1 MFKFT
6 KSFAAVALAATS
18 IAASAQDANGRSDQ
32 FNQDMSSATSTSQG
46 VGETMQS
53 STPSR
58 RLSITNNLSDGSG
71 TVAGRNVTTQDMNGQ
86 LRRGASGLQQNGD
99 LNRRRFDV
107 EKKEPS
113 EFQKFVADNTGKMLP
128 IFGSEFF
135 SNTPSTFAPVL
146 NTPVPSEYPL
156 GPGDE
161 LMIRGY
167 GTIDIDFRATIDRN
181 GMIAIPTIGN
191 VALAGVKAGDA
202 QNVIRAAVGRLYK
215 GVTVNVTFGQLRA
228 MTVYVVG
235 QANRPGT
242 YTVSSLSTLVTA
254 LFASGGPNANGS
266 MRHVQVKRNG
276 KVAAELD
283 LYAFIAKGDK
293 SADIKLQDG
302 DTIYIPPAG
311 GFVALTGKVNS
322 PAVFELKTGTDTI
335 ESLLEVAGGL
345 PVVADPRRAFLE
357 RIDPSRNRP
366 RSVEEFALEGAGLKR
381 TLKNGDVLNITS
393 ITPSFAN
400 AVVLRGNVDQPVRAP
415 FKNGMRVSD
424 LIPSREYLI
433 SRKSTRRQNNVVASM
448 DEEPRTFETN
458 SKNSNGDVSDNFR
471 NPSAGV
477 SAGISAD
484 DPMVNAS
491 KPQTAR
497 NRNGMNLTAGD
508 DRGTNLEAE
517 SIAASIGSLID
528 QINWDYAVIERVN
541 RTDLSVKLIPFNLG
555 NVFTNPNGPDNV
567 QLQPGDTV
575 TIFSQDDVAVP
586 MDKRQVFVR
595 IEGEVKVPGVYQMT
609 AGDTIQTLLA
619 KAGGPTSNAYLFGT
633 GFYREE
639 VRKEQQLNLQR
650 AADRLANQIRVEQS
664 AQMANLRAMS
674 PTEAAAATAQF
685 ETERRSAEEHIA
697 RFRQMQS
704 SGRIAF
710 GLDPNE
716 RSFARL
722 PQVTLQN
729 RDRLVVPSK
738 PAFVHVFGSVNIE
751 ASSLWR
757 PNTRVKDYLKLAG
770 TTSDADVD
778 NAFVMRVDGTVVS
791 SDSQGWFFGK
801 IGGLEI
807 MPGDTIVVPEKVDK
821 TTAWSRFT
829 QGAREWTQIL
839 ANFGLGAAAIKTLK
853 D

>member
-1 MFKFT
+1 
-6 KSFAAVALAATS
+6 
-18 IAASAQDANGRSDQ
+18 
-32 FNQDMSSATSTSQG
+32 
-46 VGETMQS
+46 
-53 STPSR
+53 
-58 RLSITNNLSDGSG
+58 
-71 TVAGRNVTTQDMNGQ
+71 
-86 LRRGASGLQQNGD
+86 
-99 LNRRRFDV
+99 
-107 EKKEPS
+107 
-113 EFQKFVADNTGKMLP
+113 
-128 IFGSEFF
+128 
-135 SNTPSTFAPVL
+135 
-146 NTPVPSEYPL
+146 
-156 GPGDE
+156 
-161 LMIRGY
+161 MIRGY

-191 VALAGVKAGDA
+191 VALAGVKASDA
-202 QNVIRAAVGRLYK
+202 QNVVRAAIGRLYK

-266 MRHVQVKRNG
+266 MRHVQVKRGG

-322 PAVFELKTGTDTI
+322 PAVFELRTGSDTI
-335 ESLLEVAGGL
+335 ESLLDVAGGL

-366 RSVEEFALEGAGLKR
+366 RSVEEFALQGSGLKR

-400 AVVLRGNVDQPVRAP
+400 AVVLRGNVDQPVRVP

-433 SRKSTRRQNNVVASM
+433 SRKSTRRQNNVLATM
-448 DEEPRTFETN
+448 DE
-458 SKNSNGDVSDNFR
+458 DQR
-471 NPSAGV
+471 NLNTT
-477 SAGISAD
+477 SAD
-484 DPMVNAS
+484 DLNANGSLKNPNAS
-491 KPQTAR
+491 INADDRAAILAKRQTTR
-497 NRNGMNLTAGD
+497 SRNGMNLTAGD
-508 DRGTNLEAE
+508 DRGTNLEAG

-555 NVFTNPNGPDNV
+555 KVFTDANGQDNV

-575 TIFSQDDVAVP
+575 TIFSQQDVAVP

-595 IEGEVKVPGVYQMT
+595 VEGEVNIPGVYQMT
-609 AGDTIQTLLA
+609 AGDTIQSLLA

-633 GFYREE
+633 GFFREE

-685 ETERRSAEEHIA
+685 ESERRSAEEHIA

-729 RDRLVVPSK
+729 GDRLVVPSK
-738 PAFVHVFGSVNIE
+738 PAFVHVFGSVNVE
-751 ASSLWR
+751 ASPLWR
-757 PNTRVKDYLKLAG
+757 PNSRVKDYLKLAG
-770 TTSDADVD
+770 TTSDADID
-778 NAFVMRVDGTVVS
+778 NTFVMRVDGTVVS

-839 ANFGLGAAAIKTLK
+839 ANFGIGIAAVKTLR